1 MKNGHQKVCMWPL
14 LGLLLFISMYTKLA
28 HKIPDDSLASFSI
41 SWLEHNGCRVYYNA
55 WLYVGFGGLNSSPHV
70 CFFLEVLYPLDH
82 LSFPLP
88 IFPMGYTI
96 NLSITILDHWT
107 YSHEWESLT
116 IYFRILLQ
124 TKVSLL
130 PKGTYFMN
138 SVNITKIMFFL
149 KIFL

>member
-1 MKNGHQKVCMWPL
+1 MGTKKFACGLFWVFCCSSLCTPSWPTRFQMILLPHFLYPDWSTMVAEYTTMLGFMWVL
-14 LGLLLFISMYTKLA
+14 EG
-28 HKIPDDSLASFSI
+28 SI
-41 SWLEHNGCRVYYNA
+41 QVLMC
-55 WLYVGFGGLNSSPHV
+55 F
-70 CFFLEVLYPLDH
+70 FFLEVLYPLDH

-107 YSHEWESLT
+107 YSHEWQSLT

-130 PKGTYFMN
+130 PKGTCFMN
-138 SVNITKIMFFL
+138 SVNITKMMFFL